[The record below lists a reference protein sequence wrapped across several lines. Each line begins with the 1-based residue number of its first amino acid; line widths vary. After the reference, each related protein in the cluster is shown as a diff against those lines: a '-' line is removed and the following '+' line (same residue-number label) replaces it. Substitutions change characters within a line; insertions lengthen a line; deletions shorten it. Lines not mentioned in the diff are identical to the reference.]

1 MLIHLWQSPPEAD
14 RSHFD
19 IPSQEESAE
28 WHPWE
33 KRAEDEVSSDEERE
47 VDEEG
52 EDESSVTEYP
62 VESAPGFGERGWG
75 GGVGSG
81 ATKGR
86 PAVGGR

>member
-1 MLIHLWQSPPEAD
+1 
-14 RSHFD
+14 
-19 IPSQEESAE
+19 
-28 WHPWE
+28 
-33 KRAEDEVSSDEERE
+33 VSSDEERE